1 MAVLNNVLTISA
13 IQDLP
18 LVDIHVHLPGT
29 ISPKTAWDLGV
40 RNRFISI
47 EGGQWRNGPNSLQL
61 NAPFEHYSNIFK
73 QPIHLDDKMVPIN
86 LEYNIDYQSF
96 KSFDHIMA
104 TVQGHRHP
112 PGGIQ
117 NEGDLEF
124 VLRRYMHDCIEQKVF
139 YTELQQNIRIAYTI
153 YPELSAQEARL
164 ALYRFLKGKIAEFA
178 EHGII
183 LRFIHCFNKTQ
194 ASLSDNST
202 HNRAM
207 EASEWIKEAHDAVP
221 DVFVG
226 IESAGHEKDESGWP
240 VHLKAGYEAV
250 RGIGLGCEA
259 HGGEAT
265 GVEHMMDVIRMLPIT
280 RLAHGFQV
288 IEDEQAIFEVQDS
301 GVTLVMAPLINMKL
315 GACLHTI
322 TDENGNM
329 VPKSKSY
336 GGTKSYINELYQHP
350 FFKLIRDYKGVKV
363 AISSDNPYMAGRSI
377 QESIIALAGLSA
389 EYPFP
394 EGVEPLRAHELIQC
408 CLNGIDAAFCNDEIK
423 QAYKNKLADWVK
435 RHMTA

>member
-1 MAVLNNVLTISA
+1 MGA
-13 IQDLP
+13 IQELP

-29 ISPKTAWDLGV
+29 ISPRTAWDLGV
-40 RNRFISI
+40 RNGFISI
-47 EGGQWRNGPNSLQL
+47 DNEHGGVSWRNGPNSLQL

-73 QPIHLDDKMVPIN
+73 QPIILDNGPVN

-117 NEGDLEF
+117 NESDLEF
-124 VLRRYMHDCIEQKVF
+124 VLKRYMHDCIEQKVF

-153 YPELSAQEARL
+153 YSGLDTQEARL
-164 ALYRFLKGKIAEFA
+164 KLYSFLKRQIIEFA
-178 EHGII
+178 KHDII

-194 ASLSDNST
+194 ASLSDST
-202 HNRAM
+202 TYNRAV
-207 EASEWIKEAHDAVP
+207 EASEWLKEAHDAQP
-221 DVFVG
+221 GVFVG

-240 VHLKAGYEAV
+240 AHLKAGYEAV
-250 RGIGLGCEA
+250 RDIGLGCEA

-288 IEDEQAIFEVQDS
+288 IEDEKSIFEVMDRD
-301 GVTLVMAPLINMKL
+301 VTLVMAPLINMKL

-322 TDENGNM
+322 ADKDGHLI
-329 VPKSKSY
+329 PKSKSH
-336 GGTKSYINELYQHP
+336 GGVKSYIDELYQHP
-350 FFKLIRDYKGVKV
+350 FFKLIREYKGIKI
-363 AISSDNPYMAGRSI
+363 ALSSDNPYMAGRLI
-377 QESIIALAGLSA
+377 KESIIALAGLSS
-389 EYPFP
+389 EYIFP
-394 EGVEPLRAHELIQC
+394 DGTEPLRSDELVQC
-408 CLNGIDAAFCNDEIK
+408 CLSGIDAAFCDDEIK
-423 QAYKNKLADWVK
+423 QMYKSKLSDWIK
-435 RHMTA
+435 KYRY